1 MERRAGGVGFEASH
15 PLLPS
20 RHCFWFWGERKDR
33 GVGVFLCLPAYHRP
47 LSVGLG
53 SDVECRRCEGG
64 RCGLPGDVPH
74 LCAPSCEEIRAAGWV
89 LFHKTSRR
97 LDLEWGVPGLLVPL
111 TTLLMPSFSYFSL
124 SSLSSGVGG
133 LRPEASQEACCS
145 CRLPASK
152 GNIRLHFLGR
162 P

>member
-1 MERRAGGVGFEASH
+1 MSACISQTSLGGSGF
-15 PLLPS
+15 
-20 RHCFWFWGERKDR
+20 RCR
-33 GVGVFLCLPAYHRP
+33 
-47 LSVGLG
+47 
-53 SDVECRRCEGG
+53 ECRRCEGG

-124 SSLSSGVGG
+124 SSLSSGVRGG
-133 LRPEASQEACCS
+133 GQKQVRKLAAHAGFQ
-145 CRLPASK
+145 PAK
-152 GNIRLHFLGR
+152 EI
-162 P
+162 